1 MWLPYCLVTVQLAW
15 VGGCGVAGLV
25 PECSGSLGHGSWLDL
40 LPFSSFQWMHIVHT
54 NPYADKYGETTH
66 SLIHFPLPITNI

>member
-1 MWLPYCLVTVQLAW
+1 M
-15 VGGCGVAGLV
+15 AGLV

-54 NPYADKYGETTH
+54 NPYADKYGETTQFDTL
-66 SLIHFPLPITNI
+66 STSYNQYLEQETTMSKSQSPLCPS